1 LLLGHDVCA
10 GIETLTKTDGDKG
23 QLLGRISSIVKC
35 KLGMV
40 VYMEEQGLY
49 IRSQSELH
57 GNFDTILPY
66 VWRLY
71 VKERKKERKKER
83 ERERE
88 YQGLWGFALG
98 QLETIFEGILGID
111 TLTSQSLWECF
122 RLPCVFTLEGDSC
135 WLEV

>member
-1 LLLGHDVCA
+1 MSYPRPLA
-10 GIETLTKTDGDKG
+10 
-23 QLLGRISSIVKC
+23 
-35 KLGMV
+35 
-40 VYMEEQGLY
+40 
-49 IRSQSELH
+49 
-57 GNFDTILPY
+57 PY
-66 VWRLY
+66 VRLLKSSY
-71 VKERKKERKKER
+71 RGKAERKKERKKER